1 MHPNASRCTQSAGG
15 DLAEWAREHNNG
27 EGVDIVIDAV
37 GPGAPAESFTDALAT
52 LRRGG
57 IAVDIGG
64 MMERPA
70 LDLFSMMCS
79 QITLVGSLWFSTSE
93 AQDMADMA
101 GSGALDLSVLEHHTS
116 RWTRSTTPS
125 SRLPARHGG
134 FTNFICQPS

>member
-1 MHPNASRCTQSAGG
+1 M
-15 DLAEWAREHNNG
+15 REHNNG
-27 EGVDIVIDAV
+27 EGADIVIDAV

-79 QITLVGSLWFSTSE
+79 QISLVGSLWFSTRE
-93 AQDMADMA
+93 AQDMAEMA
-101 GSGALDLSVLEHHTS
+101 GAGALDPLGARAPHLSA
-116 RWTRSTTPS
+116 RPDQRSSGQHPG
-125 SRLPARHGG
+125 PARRLHELHLPNIVITAAG
-134 FTNFICQPS
+134 